1 MICHLITEIT
11 NNDGN
16 EKDDDETPS
25 LVDLPL
31 IFPFMHNRKAFKY
44 LSSTFWLFLSLC
56 LLGHESLE
64 LQN

>member
-31 IFPFMHNRKAFKY
+31 IFPFMHNRKAF
-44 LSSTFWLFLSLC
+44 
-56 LLGHESLE
+56 
-64 LQN
+64 